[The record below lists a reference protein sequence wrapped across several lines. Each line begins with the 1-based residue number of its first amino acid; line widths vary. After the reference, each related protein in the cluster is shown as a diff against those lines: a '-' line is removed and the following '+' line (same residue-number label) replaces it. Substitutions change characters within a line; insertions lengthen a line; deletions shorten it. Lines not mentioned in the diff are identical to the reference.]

1 MSSLLGSST
10 EVWQDVG
17 IAVAVF
23 LATLIATLWLR
34 HFVYRRVQ
42 KWAVAVD
49 WPGHQVLQDATRLAS
64 VLWCILVSSALAL
77 VVSPVPSQWKS
88 PAANGLWTLLALSLT
103 VSGVRL
109 IEQLILLYGDRL
121 KAPQRAIVVSR
132 SAAKAAIYVVA
143 ILVILDIWGVP
154 TTPVI
159 ILIAIMAAVA
169 ILAGRESV
177 PNLLAGYQLSAT
189 GEIKVGDYLRLESGE
204 EGYVRAMDWGAT
216 KIQANDE
223 SVIIIPNR
231 KLTQSTV
238 VNLGQ
243 PVKKAREAFRFF
255 EREHLKELTGLRAST
270 VRELAHVL
278 KTVPDSVVYYHTH
291 HFLEEHHFLNP
302 EPASDFAIWVG
313 DTLGDEVLGEK
324 LANIDAFEFPTL
336 EALRE
341 RTVNV
346 IEGHLLAGGDSRRA
360 PDGREFHFV
369 RSVSVVMPTPYRARD
384 LREFVEALRK
394 LSLGSLYFHIF
405 ESRLRLGRPTNDFSV
420 WFEGSLDE
428 HELADQVARFDP
440 YNHTLEDTRS
450 LLILLIEKRLRQGSR
465 TTSP

>member
-1 MSSLLGSST
+1 M
-10 EVWQDVG
+10 G

-23 LATLIATLWLR
+23 FATLIATLWLR
-34 HFVYRRVQ
+34 HVAYRRMQ
-42 KWAVAVD
+42 KWAKGVG
-49 WPGHQVLQDATRLAS
+49 WLGHQVLLDATRIAS
-64 VLWCILVSSALAL
+64 VLWCLLLSCALAL
-77 VVSPVPSQWKS
+77 VVSPVPTQWKS

-103 VSGVRL
+103 ISAVRL
-109 IEQLILLYGDRL
+109 GERLILFYGDRL
-121 KAPQRAIVVSR
+121 KASERAILVGR

-143 ILVILDIWGVP
+143 ILVILAVWGVP

-159 ILIAIMAAVA
+159 VLIAVVAAVA

-177 PNLLAGYQLSAT
+177 PNLFAGYQLGAT

-204 EGYVRAMDWGAT
+204 EGYVTAMDWGST

-223 SVIIIPNR
+223 SVVIIPNR
-231 KLTQSTV
+231 TLVQSTV

-243 PVKKAREAFRFF
+243 PVKKAKEPFRFF

-270 VRELAHVL
+270 ERELADVL
-278 KTVPDSVVYYHTH
+278 KTAPDSVVYYHTH
-291 HFLEEHHFLNP
+291 HFLEEHHFLTP
-302 EPASDFAIWVG
+302 EPASDFAVWVG
-313 DTLGDEVLGEK
+313 DTLGDEMLGEK

-341 RTVNV
+341 RIINV
-346 IEGHLLAGGDSRRA
+346 IEEHLLAGGDARRA
-360 PDGREFHFV
+360 PDGREFYFV
-369 RSVSVVMPTPYRARD
+369 KSVSVVMPTPYRARD
-384 LREFVEALRK
+384 LREFVEGLRK

-405 ESRLRLGRPTNDFSV
+405 ESRLRLGRPTNDFSE
-420 WFEGSLDE
+420 WFEGSLGE
-428 HELADQVARFDP
+428 HELADRVARFDP

-450 LLILLIEKRLRQGSR
+450 LLILLIEGRLSQGSR